1 MKIRLAILEND
12 SNYLNRIVNVFTTR
26 FTDRLE
32 VYSFT
37 AEDQALGMVQTGRID
52 VFLADE
58 AFTINPAAVPKGC
71 GFGYLVE
78 SSGIDLFRDQT
89 AVCKYQKPD
98 LIYRQI
104 LSLFSEQSGNAVVL
118 SQADE
123 SCRVITF
130 TSPAGGCGCSTVAAA
145 YAVHEANKGR
155 RTLYLNLEKYGTSDV
170 FFNAEG
176 QFTMTDL
183 IFSLK
188 SKKTNLALRLE
199 SCMRQ
204 DPSGVFFFAPS
215 RNALDMIDLNAEEC
229 GRLISEIKL
238 SGIVDTLV
246 VDVPFG
252 LDKQTLGLLKNC
264 GYIVLVGDGS
274 ETSNNKIHRALSSL
288 QILEENEKLM
298 ILGRTHILY
307 NKFSNKTGGVIQEYD
322 SITLGGAPKYEH
334 ATAKV
339 VMNALSELMV
349 FEQITF

>member
-37 AEDQALGMVQTGRID
+37 SEDQALGTVQSGRID

-58 AFTINPAAVPKGC
+58 AFNIAPASVPKGC

-78 SSGIDLFRDQT
+78 TSGIDMFRDQT

-123 SCRVITF
+123 SCRVVTF

-145 YAVHEANKGR
+145 YAIHEARKGR
-155 RTLYLNLEKYGTSDV
+155 RTMYLNLEKYGSSDV
-170 FFNAEG
+170 FFSAEG

-183 IFSLK
+183 IFALK
-188 SKKTNLALRLE
+188 SRKSNLALKLERHYGTRPVLYVTRRSYRLYIKDSE
-199 SCMRQ
+199 FEDYPLWIRDVYKPVISP
-204 DPSGVFFFAPS
+204 DNWVFWQYADDGE
-215 RNALDMIDLNAEEC
+215 LDGYNGEEDKIDLNAFNGTKEELDALC
-229 GRLISEIKL
+229 G
-238 SGIVDTLV
+238 VA
-246 VDVPFG
+246 
-252 LDKQTLGLLKNC
+252 LDN
-264 GYIVLVGDGS
+264 
-274 ETSNNKIHRALSSL
+274 
-288 QILEENEKLM
+288 
-298 ILGRTHILY
+298 
-307 NKFSNKTGGVIQEYD
+307 
-322 SITLGGAPKYEH
+322 
-334 ATAKV
+334 
-339 VMNALSELMV
+339 
-349 FEQITF
+349 